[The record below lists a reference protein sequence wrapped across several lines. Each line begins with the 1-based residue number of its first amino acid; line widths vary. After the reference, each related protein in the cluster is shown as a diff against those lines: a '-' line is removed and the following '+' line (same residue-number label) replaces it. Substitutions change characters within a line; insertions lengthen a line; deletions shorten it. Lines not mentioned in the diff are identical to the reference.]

1 MKLVF
6 LTSLVPVKNPKS
18 GYDIANRV
26 VVDGLLSLGI
36 KLKIIGYLTPGETPA
51 YPDDTVVLDDLEV
64 TNSKVGKS
72 QKIKWLLR
80 AITSGAPVS
89 VAKMLQTS
97 PQEISSALNACQP
110 YDGLFLNS
118 VQLPGAFIDLFSE
131 DKFVFLAHNVESES
145 AYKNAL
151 NASNL
156 LSSYLFKREAKLL
169 KEIEGRLCGRAKHV
183 FTLADGDR
191 AGLHVEKKSSHL
203 PLVTQIKP
211 PNYAVGAKP
220 KYDLGLIGTWSW
232 AANRSGLDWFLEEVV
247 PHIKDLKIAIAGKA
261 SNIPSSTPK
270 NVEFLGRVEDAHE
283 FVSSCQIIPLIS
295 REGTGV
301 QLKTIETFEMGLPT
315 VATTRSLRGL
325 NQMPSNCIV
334 ADEGEEFAKALV
346 DMFNR
351 IQSGE
356 ELKING
362 NNFHQ
367 QQLGQ
372 LLTSL
377 ESGLRQ
383 LEVSQKELQ
392 TS

>member
-145 AYKNAL
+145 AHKNAL

-392 TS
+392 TT

>member
-6 LTSLVPVKNPKS
+6 LTSLVPVENPKS

-26 VVDGLLSLGI
+26 VVDGLLSLGV
-36 KLKIIGYLTPGETPA
+36 KLKIIGYLTPGEKPA
-51 YPDDTVVLDDLEV
+51 YPNDTVVLDDLEV

-72 QKIKWLLR
+72 QKMKWLLR
-80 AITSGAPVS
+80 ALINQTPVS

-97 PQEISSALNACQP
+97 SQDINSALNACRP
-110 YDGLFLNS
+110 YNGLFLNS
-118 VQLPGAFIDLFSE
+118 VQLPGAFIDQISK

-151 NASNL
+151 NASNP
-156 LSSYLFKREAKLL
+156 LSAYLFKREARLL
-169 KEIEGRLCGRAKHV
+169 KHIEEQLCGHAKHV

-191 AGLHVEKKSSHL
+191 AGLNIEAKSSHL
-203 PLVTQIKP
+203 PLVTQIKQTQ
-211 PNYAVGAKP
+211 NAIATNP

-247 PHIKDLKIAIAGKA
+247 PHISGLKIAIAGKV
-261 SNIPSSTPK
+261 SNLPLGISE

-283 FVSSCQIIPLIS
+283 FINSCQIIPLIS

-315 VATTRSLRGL
+315 VATKSSLRGL
-325 NQMPSNCIV
+325 DQLPSNCVV
-334 ADEGEEFAKALV
+334 ADGGKEFAKALV
-346 DMFNR
+346 DMSDR
-351 IQSGE
+351 IKSGE

-362 NNFHQ
+362 SNFHQ
-367 QQLGQ
+367 QQLSQ

-377 ESGLRQ
+377 EGGLKQ
-383 LEVSQKELQ
+383 LDVSQKELQ